1 MRLRLSLVWVA
12 VVIGVGL
19 IVLLG
24 FFVDQPVILGI
35 RRILISWAVLLSAAA
50 LVLGLYNLLSVH
62 WHKVSLQ
69 ERGWPYSALLV
80 LCFLVTLTLGLLFGP
95 DYPVILMLFRY
106 IQVPVEASLMALL
119 AVSLTVAGFRLVAR
133 RRDLPSLI
141 FAVVAFVVLLG
152 TGPWLVGGGG
162 GAYELVRDLRNWFA
176 QVWAAGGARGVLLG
190 VALGATLTGLRV
202 LLGSDRPYGD

>member
-62 WHKVSLQ
+62 WRKVSLQ

-80 LCFLVTLTLGLLFGP
+80 LCFLVTLTLGVLFGP

-119 AVSLTVAGFRLVAR
+119 AISLTVAGFRLVAR
-133 RRDLPSLI
+133 RRDLLSLI
-141 FAVVAFVVLLG
+141 FAIVAFVVLLG

-162 GAYELVRDLRNWFA
+162 AAYELVRDLRNWFA